1 MIGLL
6 GYNFCA
12 DKNAVDPMPTNAAKL
27 SVVQIEGG
35 IFDHINITSKTD
47 GEYSEIPPTT
57 WDFSTILDCDFADN
71 ISGGNISDIS
81 KDTTLVRIKRRVKG
95 TYQWA
100 TIKEVPITKDEDLSF
115 AFTDNLN
122 LNNTTYE
129 YAYVPVA
136 GNQEG
141 GYTIKEI
148 YSKFKGVFVCDID
161 TIYKFYYGISYGD
174 TEKVQQVGTYEPYGR
189 KYPVVVSN
197 GLIGYQRGSV
207 SGMVLPDSY
216 DDNRQIDRDKI
227 VEKREE
233 LFKMLTN
240 RKPKIIKDMNSTE
253 WLVMRT
259 GNPSVSYSRG
269 YGMGVMSATAEW
281 TQVGDANNIDDL
293 YAAGAIV
300 GKS

>member
-12 DKNAVDPMPTNAAKL
+12 DKNAIDPMPTNVAKL
-27 SVVQIEGG
+27 SIVQIEGG

-57 WDFSTILDCDFADN
+57 WDFSTILDCDFNDN
-71 ISGGNISDIS
+71 ISGGNIGDIS

-95 TYQWA
+95 TYKWA

-141 GYTIKEI
+141 GYTIKT
-148 YSKFKGVFVCDID
+148 YTLNSRVYLFVIL
-161 TIYKFYYGISYGD
+161 TLSINS
-174 TEKVQQVGTYEPYGR
+174 T
-189 KYPVVVSN
+189 
-197 GLIGYQRGSV
+197 
-207 SGMVLPDSY
+207 MVLAMAIQKRC
-216 DDNRQIDRDKI
+216 NRSAH
-227 VEKREE
+227 
-233 LFKMLTN
+233 MN
-240 RKPKIIKDMNSTE
+240 RM
-253 WLVMRT
+253 
-259 GNPSVSYSRG
+259 
-269 YGMGVMSATAEW
+269 
-281 TQVGDANNIDDL
+281 DANIQL
-293 YAAGAIV
+293 LLAMA
-300 GKS
+300 

>member
-12 DKNAVDPMPTNAAKL
+12 DKNAVDPMPTNASKL

-57 WDFSTILDCDFADN
+57 WDFSTILDCDFNDN

-136 GNQEG
+136 GNQES
-141 GYTIKEI
+141 GYTIKEV
-148 YSKFKGVFVCDID
+148 YSKFKGVFICDID
-161 TIYKFYYGISYGD
+161 
-174 TEKVQQVGTYEPYGR
+174 
-189 KYPVVVSN
+189 
-197 GLIGYQRGSV
+197 
-207 SGMVLPDSY
+207 MV
-216 DDNRQIDRDKI
+216 
-227 VEKREE
+227 E
-233 LFKMLTN
+233 
-240 RKPKIIKDMNSTE
+240 
-253 WLVMRT
+253 
-259 GNPSVSYSRG
+259 
-269 YGMGVMSATAEW
+269 
-281 TQVGDANNIDDL
+281 
-293 YAAGAIV
+293 YAALNLHNA
-300 GKS
+300 